1 MDCVIM
7 IFRVKSPFK
16 QYLKNI
22 GRIRPLFKADATVN
36 CCPSSSIVKSL
47 SYLSLDSRLNNIW
60 ITFCLWRKPPFQK
73 WNDLKALVSWP
84 EVLQTKYLSVWTW
97 SHTQGKERVCMRRN
111 VLLLMQMW
119 SIVSQY
125 FTVQVLPFFFLS
137 FFCHFLVT
145 LS

>member
-111 VLLLMQMW
+111 VLLLMHCK
-119 SIVSQY
+119 Y
-125 FTVQVLPFFFLS
+125 CFTVFYRSSITYFFLS